1 MTSNLVQKS
10 VCVGQKLKPVQVG
23 SILKS
28 VQIQSSP
35 INPVMKSV
43 KRGVAITTRQISTSN
58 SDGTLKPVL
67 PAIPIPKHPAQ
78 LPAPPLSKY
87 VHTPKKIPPAPRM
100 TINVSVNTN
109 AIVLSW
115 NVDLNNTHAEI
126 SNYQIFTYKESPT
139 DIPRSAFWKE
149 IGKVDALPLPM
160 ICSLNNIIAGGK
172 YHFAIKAVD
181 VHCCVGPFSVPISV
195 YFTF

>member
-67 PAIPIPKHPAQ
+67 PAIPIPK
-78 LPAPPLSKY
+78 
-87 VHTPKKIPPAPRM
+87 V
-100 TINVSVNTN
+100 
-109 AIVLSW
+109 
-115 NVDLNNTHAEI
+115 
-126 SNYQIFTYKESPT
+126 
-139 DIPRSAFWKE
+139 
-149 IGKVDALPLPM
+149 
-160 ICSLNNIIAGGK
+160 
-172 YHFAIKAVD
+172 
-181 VHCCVGPFSVPISV
+181 
-195 YFTF
+195 

>member
-1 MTSNLVQKS
+1 MSGN
-10 VCVGQKLKPVQVG
+10 KL
-23 SILKS
+23 IL
-28 VQIQSSP
+28 Q
-35 INPVMKSV
+35 
-43 KRGVAITTRQISTSN
+43 
-58 SDGTLKPVL
+58 
-67 PAIPIPKHPAQ
+67 HPAQ

-109 AIVLSW
+109 GICILLMLNSVYLFFIFFYYFFFIIFIIAIVLSW

-160 ICSLNNIIAGGK
+160 ICSLNNVSVFIITFEYNLILNK
-172 YHFAIKAVD
+172 IVLDYCWRKI
-181 VHCCVGPFSVPISV
+181 PFCN
-195 YFTF
+195 